1 MNCKKGVSQSKKMQ
15 DDEYDVL
22 YLIDQGFWFCKEIL
36 NGGGDLM
43 NNYMDNKYNSDNFFL
58 QTCEL
63 PGIETIEWNFF
74 FLLQL
79 VVVLDIVTI

>member
-1 MNCKKGVSQSKKMQ
+1 MICKKGVSQSKKMQ

-43 NNYMDNKYNSDNFFL
+43 NNYMDNK
-58 QTCEL
+58 
-63 PGIETIEWNFF
+63 
-74 FLLQL
+74 
-79 VVVLDIVTI
+79 